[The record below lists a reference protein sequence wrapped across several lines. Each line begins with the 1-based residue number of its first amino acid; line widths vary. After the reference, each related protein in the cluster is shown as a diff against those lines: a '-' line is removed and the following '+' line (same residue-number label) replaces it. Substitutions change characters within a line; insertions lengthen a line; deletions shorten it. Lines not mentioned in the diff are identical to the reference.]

1 MQSYDLASDALRMR
15 TFHDLS
21 TDDFASKSLVSRAD
35 ITRLEAGHPGILKQ
49 TVECVFACSYRMGLN
64 LNQEKASFLI
74 DDKKDSVALFHGAK
88 GDIVG
93 DIDAR
98 HSSISNDFGSGFYL
112 GETLPQAATWV
123 AGVSESSVYC
133 FYFKPEPD
141 MKELVFPV
149 SREWMYAILYYRHAF
164 HRKKV
169 PEEVANIVKRVEEVD
184 YIIAPIADN
193 KMYEILNQF
202 IRGNITDEACLHALS
217 MTDLGNQYVLKSD
230 KAIHSLEFRDRFYLC
245 EPEKRDYLMQKEKDA
260 LDAVNKVKMSL
271 IEYRRKGAF
280 IDELF

>member
-1 MQSYDLASDALRMR
+1 MR
-15 TFHDLS
+15 EFHDLS
-21 TDDFASKSLVSRAD
+21 TDDFALKSLVSRAD
-35 ITRLEAGHPGILKQ
+35 ITRLEAGNVDTQKKTLDNIY
-49 TVECVFACSYRMGLN
+49 SYSYNQGLN
-64 LNQEKASFLI
+64 LNKEKARFLTE
-74 DDKKDSVALFHGAK
+74 DKKDSIVLFHGAK
-88 GDIVG
+88 GEIVG

-133 FYFKPEPD
+133 FYFKPKPD

-169 PEEVANIVKRVEEVD
+169 PEEVANIVKQVEEAD

-230 KAIHSLEFRDRFYLC
+230 KAIRSLQFRDRFYLC

>member
-1 MQSYDLASDALRMR
+1 MMNYDFANDIRRMR
-15 TFHDLS
+15 EFHDLS
-21 TDDFASKSLVSRAD
+21 TDDFASKSLVSRTD
-35 ITRLEAGHPGILKQ
+35 ITRLEAGQ
-49 TVECVFACSYRMGLN
+49 VEIQKKTLDNIYSYSYNQGLN
-64 LNQEKASFLI
+64 LNKEKARFLTE
-74 DDKKDSVALFHGAK
+74 DKKDSIVLFHGAK

-169 PEEVANIVKRVEEVD
+169 PEEVANIVKRVEEAD

-230 KAIHSLEFRDRFYLC
+230 KAIRSLEFRDRFYLC

>member
-1 MQSYDLASDALRMR
+1 MQSYDLASDVRRMR

-21 TDDFASKSLVSRAD
+21 TEDFASKSFVSRAD
-35 ITRLEAGHPGILKQ
+35 ITRLEAGKTGLLKQ

-64 LNQEKASFLI
+64 LNQEKARFLTE
-74 DDKKDSVALFHGAK
+74 DKKDSVVLFHGAK
-88 GDIVG
+88 GEIVG

-98 HSSISNDFGSGFYL
+98 HSSISNDFGLGFYL

-123 AGVSESSVYC
+123 AGVPESSVYC
-133 FYFKPEPD
+133 FYFKPESD
-141 MKELVFPV
+141 MKEQIFHIG
-149 SREWMYAILYYRHAF
+149 REWMYAILYYRHAF
-164 HRKKV
+164 HRKKI
-169 PEEVANIVKRVEEVD
+169 PEEVANIVKRVEEAD

-230 KAIHSLEFRDRFYLC
+230 KAIRSLQFRDRFYLC
-245 EPEKRDYLMQKEKDA
+245 EPEKRDYLLQKEKDA

-271 IEYRRKGAF
+271 IEYRRKGVF

>member
-1 MQSYDLASDALRMR
+1 MMNYDFANDIRRMR
-15 TFHDLS
+15 EFHDLS
-21 TDDFASKSLVSRAD
+21 TDDFALKSLVSRAD
-35 ITRLEAGHPGILKQ
+35 ITRLEAGNVDTQKKTLDNIY
-49 TVECVFACSYRMGLN
+49 SYSYNQGLN
-64 LNQEKASFLI
+64 LNKEKARFLTE
-74 DDKKDSVALFHGAK
+74 DKKDSFVLFHGAK
-88 GDIVG
+88 GEIVG
-93 DIDAR
+93 DIDAH
-98 HSSISNDFGSGFYL
+98 HSSIINDFGSGFYL

-133 FYFKPEPD
+133 FYFKPKPD

-164 HRKKV
+164 HPKKV
-169 PEEVANIVKRVEEVD
+169 PEEVANIVKRVEEAD

-230 KAIHSLEFRDRFYLC
+230 KAIHSLQFWDRFYLC

>member
-1 MQSYDLASDALRMR
+1 
-15 TFHDLS
+15 
-21 TDDFASKSLVSRAD
+21 
-35 ITRLEAGHPGILKQ
+35 
-49 TVECVFACSYRMGLN
+49 MGLN
-64 LNQEKASFLI
+64 LNQEKTSFLI
-74 DDKKDSVALFHGAK
+74 EDKKDSVVLFHGAK
-88 GDIVG
+88 GEIVG
-93 DIDAR
+93 DIDAH
-98 HSSISNDFGSGFYL
+98 HSSISNDFGPGFYL

-149 SREWMYAILYYRHAF
+149 NREWMYAILYYRHAF

-169 PEEVANIVKRVEEVD
+169 PDEVANIVKRVEEAD

-230 KAIHSLEFRDRFYLC
+230 KAIRSLQFRDRFYLC
-245 EPEKRDYLMQKEKDA
+245 EPEKRDYLIQKEKDA